1 MKLYEYLN
9 QSEDQQFQSTW
20 ENGIRIHS
28 IQLGDSIYQ
37 LYAVN
42 DFFVEIEYSKSQN
55 KIVGKRQ
62 FKHGMHLEKYLP

>member
-1 MKLYEYLN
+1 MKLCEYLS
-9 QSEDQQFQSTW
+9 QSEDEQYESIW
-20 ENGIRIHS
+20 ANGVRIHS

-42 DFFVEIEYSKSQN
+42 DFFVEIELSRYEC

-62 FKHGMHLEKYLP
+62 FKYGMHLEKYLP